1 MARAKH
7 TEVSAGVDRGIV
19 FSSLAILSAI
29 AAFGSAEPSAAA
41 SGNVVQATST
51 AAQDSQSLLEAAA
64 AGLERI
70 RSMQAKF
77 TQVAPSGSMTTGRMY
92 LSRPGRL
99 RFEYDEPSPMLIVAT
114 GGLVYIHDEDLKT
127 TDSYPVGQTPLRFLL
142 RKELDLDA
150 AQVLSVHQNEHGLKI
165 TLAAKDEELQGNL
178 ALVFDPETLLL
189 EGWSFVD
196 PNGEVTVVDLDDVE
210 ETKRLPGRLFK
221 VPDAGGT
228 FLRDN

>member
-1 MARAKH
+1 MLAP
-7 TEVSAGVDRGIV
+7 V
-19 FSSLAILSAI
+19 AILSAL
-29 AAFGSAEPSAAA
+29 AAFSSAEPAMPSATPQA
-41 SGNVVQATST
+41 SQADASEGRT
-51 AAQDSQSLLEAAA
+51 LLEAAA
-64 AGLERI
+64 EGLERI
-70 RSMQAKF
+70 KNMQARF
-77 TQVAPSGSMTTGRMY
+77 THVAPSGSMSTGRMY

-99 RFEYDEPSPMLIVAT
+99 RFEYDDPSPMLIVAT
-114 GGLVYIHDEDLKT
+114 GGLVYIHDADLKT

-150 AQVLSVHQNEHGLKI
+150 AQVLSVHQNENGLKI

-178 ALVFDPETLLL
+178 ALVFDPETLVL

-196 PNGEVTVVDLDDVE
+196 PNGEVTLVDLDDVE
-210 ETKRLPGRLFK
+210 EMKRLPGRLFK